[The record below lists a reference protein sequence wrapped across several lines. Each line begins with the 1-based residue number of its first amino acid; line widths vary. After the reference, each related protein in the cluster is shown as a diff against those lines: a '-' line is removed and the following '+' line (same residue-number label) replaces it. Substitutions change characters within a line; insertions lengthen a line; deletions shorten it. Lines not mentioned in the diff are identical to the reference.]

1 MTTQHTGVDSRHRAI
16 GEIVALLD
24 HAYEQTWTSSHF
36 DPTRMDL
43 GLGIYLARAQA
54 CHALAPGQSV
64 PESPR
69 SGEASV
75 PSLLR
80 TAEHLT
86 RDLRLGPN
94 AIPNVAD
101 LVVALCDLI
110 RDADR
115 VAW

>member
-1 MTTQHTGVDSRHRAI
+1 MTTQHTAGDFRHRAI

-24 HAYEQTWTSSHF
+24 HAYEQTWASSQF
-36 DPTRMDL
+36 DPPRMDL
-43 GLGIYLARAQA
+43 GLGIYLVRAQA
-54 CHALAPGQSV
+54 CHALDPGRPV
-64 PESPR
+64 PRPDR
-69 SGEASV
+69 GDRASV
-75 PSLLR
+75 PTLLR

-86 RDLRLGPN
+86 RDLPLGTVALPN
-94 AIPNVAD
+94 GAD